1 MIFFDPFRSG
11 STMIGIEV
19 FLVIFLDLMRFLQF
33 TFSISISVLRIF
45 RAISAGSGTGLLFQS
60 FAGIERISTTIP
72 KISQKNC
79 RTFLTCRNQIEEIW
93 YSPISIHES
102 VRTGFIPPQK
112 APELRLKLTTRHKRR
127 WRSKFSPGSEPPV
140 SHGLMYLLRLGA
152 YRLFFPQAKLW
163 ECRKM

>member
-1 MIFFDPFRSG
+1 MNFFDPLRSC
-11 STMIGIEV
+11 STIIGIEV
-19 FLVIFLDLMRFLQF
+19 FLLKYLDLINFLRV
-33 TFSISISVLRIF
+33 TFKRRLRII

-72 KISQKNC
+72 KISLKNC
-79 RTFLTCRNQIEEIW
+79 RTFLTCRNQMEEIG

-102 VRTGFIPPQK
+102 VTTGFIPPQK

-152 YRLFFPQAKLW
+152 YRLFVPQAKLW

>member
-1 MIFFDPFRSG
+1 MCVLFCR
-11 STMIGIEV
+11 
-19 FLVIFLDLMRFLQF
+19 
-33 TFSISISVLRIF
+33 FSIYYRYIISRKLW
-45 RAISAGSGTGLLFQS
+45 AISAGSGTGLLFQS